1 MFSQIAPLEK
11 LALCWGDSHCPPFLS
26 GKKSHPSHCVVLL
39 PLTERTSS
47 SLSNPC
53 PSTVC
58 RMPAP
63 QKHPFLRSVLRI
75 EVFASTWGEHTC
87 RAAPQSRCVCTSL
100 FSCNVLWLSQNTCH
114 RAPVSGLRVIF
125 HQMGALWEQSCVS
138 FTLFFFPV
146 FHPYSDQEER
156 FEVQPIKRQV
166 NTFTR
171 EVFSTVKIAPWLNFK
186 IFFLWRAPTHQ
197 CLVSEPTW
205 IKYQVSVHHSAP
217 HPQHIQKQQEMKE
230 KA

>member
-1 MFSQIAPLEK
+1 MFSQIAPREK

-58 RMPAP
+58 RKPAP

-125 HQMGALWEQSCVS
+125 HQMGPFESRAVFLSLCFSSLPSTPTQTRKKDLRSSRLKDKLIHLPGKCFQLWK
-138 FTLFFFPV
+138 L
-146 FHPYSDQEER
+146 HLD
-156 FEVQPIKRQV
+156 
-166 NTFTR
+166 
-171 EVFSTVKIAPWLNFK
+171 
-186 IFFLWRAPTHQ
+186 
-197 CLVSEPTW
+197 
-205 IKYQVSVHHSAP
+205 
-217 HPQHIQKQQEMKE
+217 
-230 KA
+230 